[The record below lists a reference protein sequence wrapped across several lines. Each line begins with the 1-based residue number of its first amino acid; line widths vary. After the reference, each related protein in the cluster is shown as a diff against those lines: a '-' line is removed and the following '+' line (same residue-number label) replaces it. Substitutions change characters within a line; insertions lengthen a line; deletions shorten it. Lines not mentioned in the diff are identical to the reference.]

1 MDRNKHFKAMGMDSL
16 LSIDLLT
23 TLEGFFGPISET
35 AIEQYPTIA
44 KLANHLCETRAQKS
58 S

>member
-1 MDRNKHFKAMGMDSL
+1 MDSL